1 MKAVV
6 KNAITRI
13 APKSSETANA
23 EIKAFNALALCFLA
37 EPSNPSVKAIISGH

>member
-1 MKAVV
+1 MKAVAI

-37 EPSNPSVKAIISGH
+37 SHQS

>member
-1 MKAVV
+1 MKAVAI

-23 EIKAFNALALCFLA
+23 EIKPLTPWHFA
-37 EPSNPSVKAIISGH
+37 S